1 MRPIGNAEQSVAPAN
16 YVRRWNDHSRVTE
29 ELLRFATDLDARP
42 ARKEFVNTRVK
53 LLVDTHYNIALIYDD
68 DRERGMQRA
77 REFREFLARNYPD
90 FHASGEKRFRMAQLL
105 HCLGFDAERLDKLMG
120 RR

>member
-1 MRPIGNAEQSVAPAN
+1 M
-16 YVRRWNDHSRVTE
+16 TE
-29 ELLRFATDLDARP
+29 ELLRFATELDASP

-77 REFREFLARNYPD
+77 REFRELLARNYPA
-90 FHASGEKRFRMAQLL
+90 FHASGEKRFRMAQVL
-105 HCLGFDAERLDKLMG
+105 HYLGFNAERLDKLMG